1 MAYKIDLHTHSI
13 VSRDG
18 GITARQYRE
27 ILASKLDYVAITDH
41 DEIATELI
49 SDQRLGEKIILGQ
62 EIAALEGDFIGLYL
76 KETIPEGLSFAD
88 AVAEVRRQAGLVYI
102 PHPWEKWRRGLPGAV
117 LEKNKHQID
126 IVEVFNA
133 RTPRQYYTDLALHFA
148 QKNNFAMAS
157 SSDAHGALG
166 VGSAYSIIKEMPTRE
181 NLVRLLR
188 EGELVRTHP
197 PLRSYLY
204 ASLNRVTKRFKKNG

>member
-18 GITARQYRE
+18 GITARQYEE

-41 DEIATELI
+41 DEIARGLI
-49 SDQRLGEKIILGQ
+49 SDPAVAAKVIFGQ
-62 EIAALEGDFIGLYL
+62 EISTKEGDFIGLYL
-76 KETIPEGLSFAD
+76 DRQIPSNLNFAD
-88 AVAEVRRQAGLVYI
+88 AIKEVRSQNGLVYI
-102 PHPWEKWRRGLPGAV
+102 PHPWEKWRRGLTSGV
-117 LEKNKHQID
+117 LEKFKDQID

-148 QKNNFAMAS
+148 KKNNFAMSS

-166 VGSAYSIIKEMPTRE
+166 AGSAYSIIEEIPTRE

-188 EGELVRTHP
+188 EGELVRKHP

-204 ASLNRVTKRFKKNG
+204 ASLNRISKRLKKNG